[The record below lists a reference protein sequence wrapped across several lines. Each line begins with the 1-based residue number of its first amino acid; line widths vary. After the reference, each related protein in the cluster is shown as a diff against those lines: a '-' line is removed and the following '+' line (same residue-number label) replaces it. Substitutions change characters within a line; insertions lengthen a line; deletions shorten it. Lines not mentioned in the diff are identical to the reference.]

1 MFHFINQAFFEMMG
15 MLNNTYMAN
24 NRKNTPARQPQHPI
38 HGAHAAQTQHPIH
51 AAHAGQ
57 TQHVA
62 HHAHNCVCHNC
73 KNNKVKANVNTHPV
87 NCVCQGCKNKTAPAT
102 GPKIP
107 ANRNA
112 TKPVTEP
119 KKIKKEFVSKAKL
132 LEPTIPQI
140 LVPMKKEDV
149 RVGILVFAKYKGKY
163 IQHKVAALDPK
174 KGYKLTRKG
183 HVNGWTKNVCNKL
196 PNVKTET
203 VTTVTTEPENKPEYE
218 KGYMS
223 DYY

>member
-1 MFHFINQAFFEMMG
+1 MFHFINKAFFEMMG
-15 MLNNTYMAN
+15 MLNNNTHMAN
-24 NRKNTPARQPQHPI
+24 NKKNTPARQAQHPI
-38 HGAHAAQTQHPIH
+38 QHPIH

-57 TQHVA
+57 TQHVD
-62 HHAHNCVCHNC
+62 HHAHNCICNNC
-73 KNNKVKANVNTHPV
+73 KNKTKANINTHPV
-87 NCVCQGCKNKTAPAT
+87 NCVCQGCKNKTAPST

-107 ANRNA
+107 VNRNA

-163 IQHKVAALDPK
+163 IQHKVADLDPK

-203 VTTVTTEPENKPEYE
+203 VVNTPENKPEYE